1 LWFIGNKLENHHVIA
16 FGFEKENY
24 ANLKKIM
31 VESGIED
38 EMKQIQREGIRIGG
52 DVKKVVFIL
61 CCDWGCLA
69 KCQSRSTPS
78 SESFCIWCECKKTEI
93 GRDKEWSISNI
104 VSHIHFPPQKNLCFF
119 IHYKLNFIFI
129 FTTCDFFFFS
139 VAEYLRRPSVPSGC
153 REHVY

>member
-104 VSHIHFPPQKNLCFF
+104 VSHIHFPPKKIYVFSFIINLISFLYLLHV
-119 IHYKLNFIFI
+119 I
-129 FTTCDFFFFS
+129 FFFF
-139 VAEYLRRPSVPSGC
+139 RC
-153 REHVY
+153 RIS